1 MSQNTQPTGLQMIP
15 PEDPDADQQAAVR
28 GERPWWKKYYPWY
41 AVLGGTVLFNLL
53 YAFPHY
59 FTTDPNDARVQLD
72 PGFHPHLAFL
82 IAHVATGNLALVTMM
97 LQVWPHLRRTRP
109 RVHRWVG
116 RVYVFGA
123 VIPTTLI
130 VLFVLI
136 PHRANEG
143 STGLG
148 CGAVLWL
155 GTTLYAWRK
164 ARLRRYAEH
173 RRWMIY
179 SFSLA
184 LFTTYGRI
192 VFMMILHWG
201 LRVNTEILI
210 EGTSWGAWIVNLLAA
225 QWYLEFSAR
234 RRGKNLPAGRFNPA
248 TGAIRQ

>member
-1 MSQNTQPTGLQMIP
+1 MSQNAQQTGLQMIP
-15 PEDPDADQQAAVR
+15 PEDPDTERQPAAR
-28 GERPWWKKYYPWY
+28 GERPWWKRYYPWF

-53 YAFPHY
+53 WAFPHY
-59 FTTDPNDARVQLD
+59 FTTDPNDSRSQLD
-72 PGFHPHLAFL
+72 PNFHPHFAFL

-97 LQVWPHLRRTRP
+97 LQIWPYLRRNHP
-109 RVHRWVG
+109 AVHRWVG

-136 PHRANEG
+136 PHRANDG
-143 STGLG
+143 STGLA
-148 CGAVLWL
+148 CGGVAWL

-164 ARLRRYAEH
+164 ARKRRYAEH

-192 VFMMILHWG
+192 IFWMILHWG
-201 LRVNTEILI
+201 LQVNIRILV

-225 QWYLEFSAR
+225 QWYLEYSAR
-234 RRGKNLPAGRFNPA
+234 RRGRNLPAGRFNPA